1 MRVCNVW
8 ICSRI
13 TPIWLSIIQCDLK
26 ITNIRFIATRLIS
39 RLFLSIHFR
48 NKNFVQVSTR
58 TWQIRFLS
66 KRRYSCLM
74 VRSTLPTYSSSIR
87 EQINLSNSGT
97 LTVRFCDN
105 VATISINKST
115 IRKQSTEILQKKSH
129 LTISNFT
136 T

>member
-1 MRVCNVW
+1 MYVCNVW
-8 ICSRI
+8 ICSGI
-13 TPIWLSIIQCDLK
+13 TPIWLSIVQCDLK

-39 RLFLSIHFR
+39 RLFLSIYLR
-48 NKNFVQVSTR
+48 NKIFVQVSTR

-115 IRKQSTEILQKKSH
+115 IRKQNTEILQKKTH

>member
-1 MRVCNVW
+1 MYVCNVW

-13 TPIWLSIIQCDLK
+13 TPIWLSIVQCDLK
-26 ITNIRFIATRLIS
+26 ITNIYFIATRLIS
-39 RLFLSIHFR
+39 RSFLSIHFKT
-48 NKNFVQVSTR
+48 KNFVQVSTR
-58 TWQIRFLS
+58 TWQICFLS

-115 IRKQSTEILQKKSH
+115 IRKQNTEILQKKSH

-136 T
+136 A

>member
-1 MRVCNVW
+1 MYVYNVW
-8 ICSRI
+8 ICSGI
-13 TPIWLSIIQCDLK
+13 TPIWLSIVQCDLK

-39 RLFLSIHFR
+39 RLFLSIHLR
-48 NKNFVQVSTR
+48 NKIFVQVSTR

-115 IRKQSTEILQKKSH
+115 IRKQNTEILQKKTH